1 MSVARDKLAKEHLK
15 DVVNAC
21 MQVLREVQRQSYDSL
36 AAQWSSMDPESLCAT
51 VNDMQRMQEKCDE
64 FAHEVMSLVPQEVDR
79 QFLIDMLDSVSTEY
93 VNLALKATTFLSRL
107 VLKDLEEDV
116 FNHLFSVAWESTRD
130 KGESVCGI
138 LTATFKDYFIDI
150 GEWLPPY
157 FFHKFIRDALTN
169 TVLQYTMGLRKVA
182 VNSFQFNSEL
192 AAARNLISDMEIL
205 HEFFVGHLEL
215 LAKAGLGTTNVNN
228 SLAGRETDDASELAA
243 KALEDELLPI
253 MNLAR
258 LVSATHISGAIADAK
273 ALCIRWGREGLR
285 LVMCC
290 ISANP
295 SMDKAEKQE
304 NSDIAQ
310 KTFDQVIEA
319 GLLPRNSPTIAAA
332 LEFLGESSADGKADL
347 MGSVVD
353 GLKDGLKRTGS
364 TLRKTNWG
372 KMRGLVS
379 SNRDL
384 LAGMK

>member
-285 LVMCC
+285 LVLCC